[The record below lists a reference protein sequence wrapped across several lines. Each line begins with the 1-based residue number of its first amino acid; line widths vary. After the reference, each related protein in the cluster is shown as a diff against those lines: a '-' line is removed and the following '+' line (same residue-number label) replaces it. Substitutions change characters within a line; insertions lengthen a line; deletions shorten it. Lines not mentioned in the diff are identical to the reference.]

1 MAADVV
7 AATVAADVIAVAAVV
22 STATSAFAPEQTNP
36 GLGAQPPHRCTG
48 FTVTPRYE
56 LPPWA

>member
-22 STATSAFAPEQTNP
+22 STATSAFARNRGT
-36 GLGAQPPHRCTG
+36 LA
-48 FTVTPRYE
+48 
-56 LPPWA
+56 